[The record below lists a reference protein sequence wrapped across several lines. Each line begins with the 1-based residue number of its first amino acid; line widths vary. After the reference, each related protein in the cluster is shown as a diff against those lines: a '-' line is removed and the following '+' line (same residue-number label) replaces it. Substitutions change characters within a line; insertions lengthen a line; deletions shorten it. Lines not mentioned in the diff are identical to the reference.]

1 MPTHEQ
7 RPGIPYQCVCGG
19 WSTNHASPTVDEEF
33 AAHVAAQSDG

>member
-1 MPTHEQ
+1 MTDHAQKPD
-7 RPGIPYQCVCGG
+7 RPYQCTCNG